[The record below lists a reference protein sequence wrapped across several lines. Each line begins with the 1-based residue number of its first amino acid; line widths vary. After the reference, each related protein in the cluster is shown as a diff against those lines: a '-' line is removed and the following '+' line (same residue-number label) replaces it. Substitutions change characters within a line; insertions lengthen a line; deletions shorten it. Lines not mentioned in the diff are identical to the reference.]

1 MTFQDASAAK
11 ESAAAPAATAWSAT
25 ELGALRTRLMRHARM
40 VLADPG
46 VAEDLVQDT
55 LLGVLE
61 GAAQRRGDASLVTWA
76 TSILKHKI
84 ADWYRAPAR
93 RLMVQ
98 MGPDDDELAAEIDA
112 DFDERGHWSRP
123 VPAWQQPEQHEERR
137 QMMGVL
143 EDCMGRLPSQTG
155 RVFFMREWLGFD
167 NSEIGLKL
175 GLSGENVRQIL
186 HRARMGLR
194 GCMQH
199 NWVGGG
205 GRA

>member
-1 MTFQDASAAK
+1 
-11 ESAAAPAATAWSAT
+11 
-25 ELGALRTRLMRHARM
+25 
-40 VLADPG
+40 
-46 VAEDLVQDT
+46 
-55 LLGVLE
+55 
-61 GAAQRRGDASLVTWA
+61 
-76 TSILKHKI
+76 
-84 ADWYRAPAR
+84 
-93 RLMVQ
+93 
-98 MGPDDDELAAEIDA
+98 
-112 DFDERGHWSRP
+112 
-123 VPAWQQPEQHEERR
+123 
-137 QMMGVL
+137 MMGVL
-143 EDCMGRLPSQTG
+143 EDCMGRLPAQTG